1 MNTQIFQACGLLAAG
16 LATSLLLTR
25 VMIHLGPKLGL
36 MDQPDE
42 RRVHLKPI
50 PRAGGIAVWISFL
63 AVSWA
68 GRLLFPDLFAGDLAG
83 NLPAF
88 TLSSALLLVVG
99 VLDDRGGMQPLVKLA
114 GQINAAILYYLL
126 SPDSMQTSIFGFSI
140 PMMMASLVF
149 IGWCVLLIN
158 AFNLI
163 DGLDGLCSG
172 LVAISLFVIACLEL
186 IHGHT
191 ADALFV
197 LVMLA
202 AVAGFMRFNL
212 NPAKIFLGDAGSMLL
227 GFFLATA
234 ATQAGGRRALI
245 GSIMLP
251 IAIAGVPL
259 LDVVLA
265 IWRRSAKNQLNRW
278 SGGRKV
284 GVFSPDK
291 DHLHHRFLARGIN
304 QKKVALILQ
313 CLAGVLAAL
322 AFVPMFLGGKGL
334 AVTVCGLF
342 LLGLFGLRHLAQVE
356 LRESGSLIH
365 LAIKRRSGTS
375 RIRIFYFLYDI
386 ACLAIS
392 AIMAVLIESGLGS
405 RVLQLEQLARFVV
418 AFIAC
423 QMVVLHV
430 LRVYRRVWSRATLGE
445 FVLVG
450 LGLLAGGAAAGAI
463 CQTVTGETVWS
474 ITRLSII
481 AIGSSSWLVLIPR
494 AVPELVRELAIESSH
509 RHLTKRKNS
518 GSQLL
523 VYGAG
528 DMGNLFV
535 KYLKTCTPQEFQR
548 FQISG
553 FLDDNPALK
562 GRTINGFR
570 ILGGLDAIDE
580 ISGEYP
586 IHGILLAMRKISDER
601 RQQILNEAERLGLTV
616 YLWAPELQPIRVF
629 HSAPARNENPAKGME
644 SPGLLG
650 APHPSHS

>member
-1 MNTQIFQACGLLAAG
+1 MNTQVLEAFGLLLAG
-16 LATSLLLTR
+16 LALSLFLTR
-25 VMIHLGPKLGL
+25 AMIHLGPKLGL

-50 PRAGGIAVWISFL
+50 PRAGGIAVWISFISV
-63 AVSWA
+63 AWA
-68 GRLLFPDLFAGDLAG
+68 GRLLFPDLFGGDLAG

-88 TLSSALLLVVG
+88 TLSGALLLVVG
-99 VLDDRGGMQPLVKLA
+99 VLDDRGGMRPLVKLA

-126 SPDSMQTSIFGFSI
+126 SPDGMQTSIFGFSI
-140 PMMMASLVF
+140 PMIMASIVF

-186 IHGHT
+186 IHGHAT
-191 ADALFV
+191 DALFV

-212 NPAKIFLGDAGSMLL
+212 NPARIFLGDAGSMIL

-234 ATQAGGRRALI
+234 ATQAGGRRAVI

-278 SGGRKV
+278 NGGRRV

-304 QKKVALILQ
+304 QKQVALLLQ
-313 CLAGVLAAL
+313 CLAAVLAAL
-322 AFVPMFLGGKGL
+322 AFVPMFFGGKGL

-375 RIRIFYFLYDI
+375 RIRIIYFIYDI
-386 ACLAIS
+386 VCLAAS
-392 AIMAVLIESGLGS
+392 ATIAVQIESGLGFHA
-405 RVLQLEQLARFVV
+405 LQHEKLALFVV

-423 QMVVLHV
+423 QMAVLHV
-430 LRVYRRVWSRATLGE
+430 LRVYRRVWSRANLGE

-450 LGLLAGGAAAGAI
+450 LGLVAGGAAAGAI
-463 CQTVTGETVWS
+463 CQSVTGEPAWS
-474 ITRLSII
+474 CERLSII
-481 AIGSSSWLVLIPR
+481 ALGFGSWLVLIPR
-494 AVPELVRELAIESSH
+494 AVPEIIRELAIESSH

-518 GSQLL
+518 GRQLL

-570 ILGGLDAIDE
+570 IIGGLDE
-580 ISGEYP
+580 INGITEEYP
-586 IHGILLAMRKISDER
+586 IHGILLAIRNVSEER
-601 RQQILNEAERLGLTV
+601 RRQILLEAERHCLTV
-616 YLWAPELQPIRVF
+616 YLWAPELAPIRVF
-629 HSAPARNENPAKGME
+629 HSANPKDTSQSEVTKPVRMLAD
-644 SPGLLG
+644 
-650 APHPSHS
+650 PHPSHS